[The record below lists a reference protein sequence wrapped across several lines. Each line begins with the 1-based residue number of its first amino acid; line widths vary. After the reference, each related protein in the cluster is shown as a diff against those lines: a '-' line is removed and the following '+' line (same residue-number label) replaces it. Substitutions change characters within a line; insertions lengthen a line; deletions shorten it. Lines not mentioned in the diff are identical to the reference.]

1 MDHRKDNKKE
11 YRCPFSK
18 CQKFFKNPKR
28 LSDHKRRYHINSEN
42 YVCEYCGYR
51 TRMNS
56 NFIVHRRQH
65 TGEKPY
71 CCEICG
77 LSFVSSYQLT
87 AHKDTHAL
95 HRKYLCNE
103 CNVSFKQKKTLL
115 HHKLLHGKQN
125 RYVCYICNASNCFL
139 PINYNLDLNKSCG
152 EVICHNIAT
161 FSIICKLCKLKI
173 FQFDEFTDHLERIHL
188 QEIQENCNYKEEIN
202 INANENGVEED
213 DFDPPN
219 YIIKRDLT
227 LDNNK
232 PVNKVLDKY
241 CSSEETLQESDQAA
255 ECATTDI
262 KYSDNED
269 DEDEKPRRIIE
280 TNPNPKEY
288 KCELCDKSFSSEN
301 RLKVHTKLKHL
312 RDRPYKCTLCLKAF
326 AEERYLK
333 AHSYTHTGYTCA
345 KCSKVFTTAK
355 GLKRH
360 MPLHSDVKNFLCT
373 YENCGKAFASELKL
387 KQHFR
392 YHTTKPFVCEEC
404 GYSCYKEESLIVH
417 IRGHRGEKPFACNQC
432 DRRFGSKS
440 LLNEHMAT
448 HSTERNHI
456 CNVCGKAFNRP
467 KALYHH
473 KHLHLGIKKFV
484 CKICNAAYA
493 QAAGLSAHMRKHKQD
508 ILNGCHAK
516 DDYPASINF

>member
-1 MDHRKDNKKE
+1 MLR
-11 YRCPFSK
+11 
-18 CQKFFKNPKR
+18 
-28 LSDHKRRYHINSEN
+28 
-42 YVCEYCGYR
+42 
-51 TRMNS
+51 
-56 NFIVHRRQH
+56 
-65 TGEKPY
+65 
-71 CCEICG
+71 
-77 LSFVSSYQLT
+77 
-87 AHKDTHAL
+87 
-95 HRKYLCNE
+95 
-103 CNVSFKQKKTLL
+103 
-115 HHKLLHGKQN
+115 
-125 RYVCYICNASNCFL
+125 NCFL
-139 PINYNLDLNKSCG
+139 PINYNIDFNKSCG

-173 FQFDEFTDHLERIHL
+173 FHFDEFTDHLERIHL
-188 QEIQENCNYKEEIN
+188 QEIQENCNYKEELHPI
-202 INANENGVEED
+202 ENDTEIEDD

-219 YIIKRDLT
+219 YIIKQDLA
-227 LDNNK
+227 LDK
-232 PVNKVLDKY
+232 QPFSGIADKY
-241 CSSEETLQESDQAA
+241 CSSEETLQEFNNFDQVTERASCEPGDVKSSDKEQ
-255 ECATTDI
+255 
-262 KYSDNED
+262 N
-269 DEDEKPRRIIE
+269 EDEKPRRIIE
-280 TNPNPKEY
+280 TNPKPKEY

-333 AHSYTHTGYTCA
+333 AHNNSHTGYTCA

-387 KQHFR
+387 KHHFK

-404 GYSCYKEESLIVH
+404 GYSCYKEGSLVVH

-448 HSTERNHI
+448 HSKERNHI

-493 QAAGLSAHMRKHKQD
+493 QAAGLSAHMRKHKQE

-516 DDYPASINF
+516 DDYPTLVNF